1 MMSDI
6 SRSYSMSVVS
16 LMSDMY
22 LDERC
27 DGDHT
32 TNVHYVRFVSLTSV
46 ANSGIIRSIKTS
58 KDGKSHDTPDKQDL
72 TSTRNS
78 AIITDISKTSTS
90 RERRLI

>member
-1 MMSDI
+1 MHLIHLM
-6 SRSYSMSVVS
+6 S

-32 TNVHYVRFVSLTSV
+32 TNVRFVRVVLLTRC
-46 ANSGIIRSIKTS
+46 ARRGIIRSIKTS
-58 KDGKSHDTPDKQDL
+58 KDGKSSDTPDKQDL

-78 AIITDISKTSTS
+78 AIIPDISKTSTS
-90 RERRLI
+90 RERRLMYKSIAV